1 MLLMRVV
8 NATDNATD
16 NATNNATNDANNA
29 KARLMIYIYI
39 IAIFVLFF

>member
-8 NATDNATD
+8 NATD

-29 KARLMIYIYI
+29 KARLIIYI
-39 IAIFVLFF
+39 